1 MNGPGKEWQRWEK
14 EALPSRRLGLVWS
27 GLGFGGK
34 RKSRERKGREGWCV
48 CVALALFFPE
58 LY

>member
-1 MNGPGKEWQRWEK
+1 MAALGKRGFAFASSWF
-14 EALPSRRLGLVWS
+14 GLVWS

-34 RKSRERKGREGWCV
+34 RKSREGKGREGWCV